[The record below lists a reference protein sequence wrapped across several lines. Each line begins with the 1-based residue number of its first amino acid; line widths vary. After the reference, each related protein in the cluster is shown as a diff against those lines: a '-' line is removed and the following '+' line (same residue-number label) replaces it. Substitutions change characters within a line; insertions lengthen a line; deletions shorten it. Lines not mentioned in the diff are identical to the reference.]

1 MSISKVLIIVDNQN
15 CFISGW
21 SYGGHEKN
29 DSIDLNKLAN
39 SIKQVLEIS
48 NLIDANDSI
57 ILTRYYHPINHLSIG
72 NGKKVAINFGATH
85 PSHCLN
91 TKSNACPRNENLGL
105 TNKEINS
112 I

>member
-1 MSISKVLIIVDNQN
+1 MKISRLVLSNSDKFGSSSII
-15 CFISGW
+15 CT
-21 SYGGHEKN
+21 KN
-29 DSIDLNKLAN
+29 FFSCI
-39 SIKQVLEIS
+39 EIS